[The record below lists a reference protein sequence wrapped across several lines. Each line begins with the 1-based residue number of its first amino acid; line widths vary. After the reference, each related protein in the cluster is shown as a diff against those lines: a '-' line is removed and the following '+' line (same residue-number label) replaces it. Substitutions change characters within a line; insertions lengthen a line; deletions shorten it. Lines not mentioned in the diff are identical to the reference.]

1 MMGKNIRLIVVLLL
15 ILVVG
20 VAGYMVYKHK
30 NVQEQVPQTPVFGEG
45 ELKDG
50 YIPHMPVEDRER
62 LAKQKMD
69 ATIFTSSADAAGYVK
84 NGLDVSYNISN
95 VPQNKFPFYFTLSI
109 DGKEYYRS
117 PLIPP
122 GKRMD
127 SFKLKEPLKPGT
139 YRASVMLNVLDE
151 NNNPVGARELIIKLV
166 SE

>member
-1 MMGKNIRLIVVLLL
+1 MNKKNTRSLIVLLL
-15 ILVVG
+15 ILALG
-20 VAGYMVYKHK
+20 VTGYIVYKDK
-30 NVQEQVPQTPVFGEG
+30 NTQEPVSKAPVFGEG

-69 ATIFTSSADAAGYVK
+69 ATMFTSSADAAGYVK
-84 NGLDVSYNISN
+84 NGVDVSYNIAN
-95 VPQNKFPFYFTLSI
+95 VKENKFPFFFTVSI

-127 SFKLKEPLKPGT
+127 SFKLKEPLKPGV

-151 NNNPVGARELIIKLV
+151 NNNQVGARELIIKLV